1 MKTGQAIRRP
11 KTDLN
16 SYHLAAIA
24 VFLVGGATTAIHTE
38 DVAIKAYEV
47 APHRF
52 SWKRYPDR
60 IDLEAV
66 RVALRHASEPQH
78 GALVAGSI
86 ETGWMLTP
94 TGLAWAEKI
103 APQFEDFVTSQARR
117 GSHQAAMQTER
128 ERLLQT
134 NAWRKFRDGN
144 MDEVSIYDFYSFAR
158 VNEYTSRAKYEERM
172 SYLRIVSA
180 SESGLATLVDYLDKK
195 FHPQFRK

>member
-1 MKTGQAIRRP
+1 MKAGQAIRRP

-16 SYHLAAIA
+16 NYQLAAIA
-24 VFLVGGATTAIHTE
+24 VFLVGRTTTAVHTE

-52 SWKRYPDR
+52 SWKKYDGR

-66 RVALRHASEPQH
+66 RVALRHASEPQY

-94 TGLAWAEKI
+94 AGLAWAEKI
-103 APQFEDFVTSQARR
+103 APQFEHFVTPQARR
-117 GSHQAAMQTER
+117 GSHQAAMQAER

-144 MDEVSIYDFYSFAR
+144 IEEVTIHDFHSFAR
-158 VNEYTSRAKYEERM
+158 VNEYTSRIKYEERM
-172 SYLRIVSA
+172 SYLRMVSA
-180 SESGLATLVDYLDKK
+180 GEPGLTTLVDYLDKK
-195 FHPQFRK
+195 FHPGFGK